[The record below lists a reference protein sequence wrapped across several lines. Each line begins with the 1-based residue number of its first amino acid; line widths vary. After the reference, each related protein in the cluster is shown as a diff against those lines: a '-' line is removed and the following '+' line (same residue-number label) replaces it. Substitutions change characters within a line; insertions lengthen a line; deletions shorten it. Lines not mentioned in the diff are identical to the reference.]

1 MQTNPVKVIREKC
14 LDCCCGNAKEVKL
27 CTVEECPLHPFRFG
41 RNPYRSRR
49 EMTSEE
55 KKKHIANLTGKGP
68 VL

>member
-14 LDCCCGNAKEVKL
+14 LDCCCGTAKEVKL

-49 EMTSEE
+49 DMTPEE
-55 KKKHIANLTGKGP
+55 KKKQIANLTGKAP
-68 VL
+68 V